1 MKQISWKKGI
11 QSGLKTVWEL
21 GKIIFPITL
30 VIGILQHTPI
40 IESLIDLVSPIM
52 SLVGLPGEAAI
63 PLVMG
68 NLLNL
73 YAAIGATLPL
83 QFTVK
88 EVFII
93 ALMLTF
99 SHGLPIE
106 SAVCRRAGMSFLLI
120 TSLRLVLS
128 FLAGMGVHYLW
139 DGGYETARYGLASAT
154 ETSPSGWGEII
165 WSSIV
170 TAGVSVLQ
178 LALIVIPLMIGIQI
192 LRDLKFLE
200 WFAERMKPAMI
211 RLGIAPRGA
220 ITMAG
225 GLLFGLAFGAGII
238 LQQAAEQKFTRREIT
253 LIMLFLGPCHAI
265 IEDTLIFVPLGI
277 NVLPLLLIRFIVAVV
292 LTVTVAKLW
301 PLQTRQTLST
311 KNA

>member
-1 MKQISWKKGI
+1 MKRISWKKGLHT
-11 QSGLKTVWEL
+11 GLTTVWEL
-21 GKIIFPITL
+21 GKIIFPIT
-30 VIGILQHTPI
+30 VTIGILQHTPLIHGI
-40 IESLIDLVSPIM
+40 IAQLTPIM

-68 NLLNL
+68 NFLNL
-73 YAAIGATLPL
+73 YAAIGAILPL

-106 SAVCRRAGMSFLLI
+106 SAVCRRAGMSSLLI
-120 TSLRLVLS
+120 TSLRLALS
-128 FLAGMGVHYLW
+128 FLAGIAVHYFW
-139 DGGYETARYGLASAT
+139 DGGSEIARYGLAAT
-154 ETSPSGWGEII
+154 SNEAPSGWGEII
-165 WSSIV
+165 WQALV
-170 TAGVSVLQ
+170 TAGLSIFQ

-192 LRDLKFLE
+192 LRDLRFLE
-200 WFAERMKPAMI
+200 WFADRMKPIM
-211 RLGIAPRGA
+211 RLLGIAPRGA

-238 LQQAAEQKFTRREIT
+238 LQQAQEQKFTRREIT

-265 IEDTLIFVPLGI
+265 IEDTLIFAPLGI
-277 NVLPLLLIRFIVAVV
+277 NVLPLLIIRFIVAVILT
-292 LTVTVAKLW
+292 LTVARLW
-301 PLQTRQTLST
+301 PLHSPQPLPA
-311 KNA
+311 KNV

>member
-1 MKQISWKKGI
+1 MKHISWKKGI

-21 GKIIFPITL
+21 GRIIFPITL
-30 VIGILQHTPI
+30 VIGILQHTPL
-40 IESLIDLVSPIM
+40 IEALINLLSPIM
-52 SLVGLPGEAAI
+52 SLIGLPGEAAI

-73 YAAIGATLPL
+73 YAAIGAILPL

-120 TSLRLVLS
+120 TSLRLLLS
-128 FLAGMGVHYLW
+128 FLAGMGVHYFW
-139 DGGYETARYGLASAT
+139 DGGNEMARYGLATVA

-165 WSSIV
+165 WNSLV
-170 TAGVSVLQ
+170 TAGISVFQ

-200 WFAERMKPAMI
+200 WFADRMKPIMV

-265 IEDTLIFVPLGI
+265 IEDTLIFAPLGI
-277 NVLPLLLIRFIVAVV
+277 NVLPLLLIRFIVAVI

-301 PLQTRQTLST
+301 PLQTPQTLST
-311 KNA
+311 KND